1 MEKEDMTQLM
11 VVIIKVN
18 GIKIRYMERVF
29 FITKM
34 ENPNM
39 MGNGETIFMM
49 DGGLYIL
56 KVEVGKNIKENL
68 EME

>member
-1 MEKEDMTQLM
+1 M

-39 MGNGETIFMM
+39 MENGETTSMM

-56 KVEVGKNIKENL
+56 KVEAGKNIKDNL